1 VPGYRQLT
9 PEQRADHIETLVMLG
24 RLVIALPAPS
34 SVRRA
39 FIVMSIA

>member
-24 RLVIALPAPS
+24 RLVIALPAHR

-39 FIVMSIA
+39 FIVMSIS